1 MPSPTPRSLVL
12 SGGRLVTMDAKRRV
26 VDGDVVVEDG
36 KIESVGVGR
45 GRAGTGRVID
55 CTGLVIIPGL
65 IQAHMHLCQTLFRG
79 LADDLPLDDCLAACI
94 WPLQTAQPEEL
105 V

>member
-45 GRAGTGRVID
+45 GRAGTGRVIKVRLEYPPRYPLGRRRLLRAARD
-55 CTGLVIIPGL
+55 DPASVPKSVCT
-65 IQAHMHLCQTLFRG
+65 
-79 LADDLPLDDCLAACI
+79 
-94 WPLQTAQPEEL
+94 
-105 V
+105 